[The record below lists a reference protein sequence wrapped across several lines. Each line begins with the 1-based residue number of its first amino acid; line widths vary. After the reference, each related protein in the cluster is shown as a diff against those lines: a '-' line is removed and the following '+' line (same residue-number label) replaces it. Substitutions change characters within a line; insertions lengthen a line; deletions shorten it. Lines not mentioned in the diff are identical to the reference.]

1 MEETD
6 LSIPKLFGEN
16 VQKYRK
22 EHNLTQT
29 ELSEK
34 LGVSQKHLS
43 DIEAGIKF
51 PSAKLMETLSKE
63 LKVSPATLFG
73 GTDSSF
79 AIEVSNKVAN
89 LVMMNLQPK
98 INVIAEDLYEIKTM
112 LKNMKITVNTN
123 LDESQ
128 NPFSMLR

>member
-1 MEETD
+1 MENNFD
-6 LSIPKLFGEN
+6 VQKLFGEN

-22 EHNLTQT
+22 ENNLTQT

-34 LGVSQKHLS
+34 IGVSQKHLS

-51 PSAKLMETLSKE
+51 PSAKLMENISKE
-63 LKVSPATLFG
+63 LKVSPAILFG
-73 GTDSSF
+73 GSDSSF

-98 INVIAEDLYEIKTM
+98 INVIANDLYEIKNM
-112 LKNMKITVNTN
+112 LKNLKITVSTNT
-123 LDESQ
+123 DES
-128 NPFSMLR
+128 PFKSLID

>member
-1 MEETD
+1 MEKSETA
-6 LSIPKLFGEN
+6 IPKLFGEN

-22 EHNLTQT
+22 KNNLTQT
-29 ELSEK
+29 ELSNK
-34 LGVSQKHLS
+34 IGVSQKHLS

-51 PSAKLMETLSKE
+51 PSAKLMESLSKE
-63 LKVSPATLFG
+63 LKVSPSTLFG

-98 INVIAEDLYEIKTM
+98 INVIAKDLYEIKTM

-123 LDESQ
+123 LDDSQ
-128 NPFSMLR
+128 NLFSMLK